1 MEYNLQYTAQ
11 SSTVRGAKLRNAD
24 LLPVK
29 KRAVLLVLWVGLA
42 TACAP
47 PTATPV
53 ALQQLRIENAGT
65 SDITS
70 LRVLF
75 PGPTALA
82 EAIPVEFG
90 DVPAGKM
97 TAYRSVPGGVYRY
110 AAYEY
115 TLNGHT
121 VQQPVVD
128 WVGETPMQGAMFT
141 YRIMLDPS
149 KVPGGQMQL
158 IEVRTDRP

>member
-1 MEYNLQYTAQ
+1 M
-11 SSTVRGAKLRNAD
+11 RNAD
-24 LLPVK
+24 LMPVNR
-29 KRAVLLVLWVGLA
+29 RAVLPILWLGLT
-42 TACAP
+42 TACARP
-47 PTATPV
+47 AATPV

-65 SDITS
+65 SDITG
-70 LRVLF
+70 LKVLF

-90 DVPAGKM
+90 DVPAGKT

-115 TLNGHT
+115 TLNGHL

-128 WVGETPMQGAMFT
+128 WVGETPMQGATFT

-158 IEVRTDRP
+158 VEVRIDGP